1 MVSDISMNIGFSI
14 IVDRSVWCL
23 SEAAGRSIFAWYR
36 VFFFS
41 KKWLKLASL
50 SHCVD
55 EINHLA
61 QVKVIYAYATYTEQ

>member
-1 MVSDISMNIGFSI
+1 MLVRSRRKIDLCLVQGF
-14 IVDRSVWCL
+14 
-23 SEAAGRSIFAWYR
+23 F
-36 VFFFS
+36 FFFS